1 MKVFPAIDIIDGKCV
16 RLAQGDYAQKKI
28 YNEDPL
34 AVAQQFEEAG
44 FKQLH
49 VVDLDGAKAGRIV
62 NWKTLELL
70 TKKTSLRIDAGGGI
84 KTKEEAIRLFELGI
98 TQINLGS
105 IAVKDPEITK
115 EWLMELG
122 NSSIILSADVRDE
135 TIAINGWQSDS
146 SLHIFDFI
154 EQFLAAG
161 LQFVTCTDI
170 ATDGMLSGPN
180 FDLYNKIIQQFPA
193 IKLIASGGVSNLHDL
208 QKLEQLGVYGTVV
221 GKAIYENRISLGEL
235 QIYAH

>member
-16 RLAQGDYAQKKI
+16 RLTQGNYAQKKI

-105 IAVKDPEITK
+105 IAVKDPELTK

-122 NSSIILSADVRDE
+122 NSSIILSADVRNE

-180 FDLYNKIIQQFPA
+180 FDLYKKIIQQFPT

-221 GKAIYENRISLGEL
+221 GKAIYENRISLSEL